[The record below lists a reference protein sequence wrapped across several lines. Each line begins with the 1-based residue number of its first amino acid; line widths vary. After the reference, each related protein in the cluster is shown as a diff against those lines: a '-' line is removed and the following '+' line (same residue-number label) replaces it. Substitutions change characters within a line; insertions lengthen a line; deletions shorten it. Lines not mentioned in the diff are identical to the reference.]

1 MLKPFLQAF
10 FPNAKATVID
20 AMTETFPAAKKRYG
34 ITRNSLALALGQVK
48 VESGGL
54 TRFDENMSYSA
65 QRIMVIYGVGH
76 NSAAVTASE
85 ANRLARNPKGLAMRV
100 YGTGKKAITL
110 GNRNPEDG
118 WIYRGGGP
126 IQLTGYGMYLE
137 VQGKTGVN
145 FAKSPELARDPHYA
159 WDVIY
164 GFFAVKNLLSYL
176 NSVVTDFVITK
187 VTERTN
193 GGHTELAARK
203 TNTYQALRLID
214 KYDALKVSDSVA
226 AAPAAASVVVKG
238 SEPKPDPTP
247 EPVIA
252 GVNPTAAI
260 KADVIADVAQ
270 PSPVAP
276 TPEPIIADV
285 NPTLPAVV
293 ADSDVLARY
302 GDKNDYVRLFQE
314 KAKTLNYWT
323 GAMDGDFGPFTRDVL
338 FSYQANNG
346 FTVEPVLRRGHMAR
360 MDTKEA
366 VPRQVSL
373 DRQTADVNSP
383 ALKESLTIRA
393 ARRIKAAAVGLLT
406 VLGVSVPADP
416 SSVGLIET
424 YVQNRDKVKEV
435 VQPVLDA
442 IGYPYTLYAVGV
454 AVAIFLIYWSGV
466 VVSERVASY
475 RDGSNLKR

>member
-20 AMTETFPAAKKRYG
+20 AMVETFPAAKKRYG

-100 YGTGKKAITL
+100 YGTGKKAVTL

-118 WIYRGGGP
+118 WNYRGGGP

-137 VQGKTGVN
+137 VQEKTSVN

-164 GFFAVKNLLSYL
+164 GFFAVKKLLSYL
-176 NSVVTDFVITK
+176 NSVVTDSVITK

-214 KYDALKVSDSVA
+214 KYDALKVADSVA
-226 AAPAAASVVVKG
+226 AAPSIASAVVK
-238 SEPKPDPTP
+238 SPAPAPVIADVNPTMAVMTDAIVDVAQPSPVPTP

-252 GVNPTAAI
+252 
-260 KADVIADVAQ
+260 
-270 PSPVAP
+270 
-276 TPEPIIADV
+276 DV
-285 NPTLPAVV
+285 NPTSSAVV
-293 ADSDVLARY
+293 TDSDVLARY
-302 GDKNDYVRLFQE
+302 GDKNEYVRLFQE

-346 FTVEPVLRRGHMAR
+346 FTVEPVLRREHMAR
-360 MDTKEA
+360 MDTKDA
-366 VPRQVSL
+366 VPRQISL
-373 DRQTADVNSP
+373 DRQTADVNFP
-383 ALKESLTIRA
+383 ALKESVTIRA

-406 VLGVSVPADP
+406 VLGIAVPADP
-416 SSVGLIET
+416 SSVGLIGT

-454 AVAIFLIYWSGV
+454 AVAIFFIYWSGV